1 MPRQGDSVCR
11 PNGLWQK
18 GNMSDV
24 TRHELTFLP
33 PLTARLARA
42 VARPRAVAAACVLAL
57 TALGWLY
64 LGVIY
69 ARHAD
74 LFAALCKPTAASGEV
89 LALLLPMWSAMALAM
104 MVPSASATI
113 LTYAEIADTAARKQ
127 IEVVSPVVIVAG
139 YVAVWLGFALAAS
152 LAQLTLARAGW
163 LDPNAGKAGAYI
175 SGALFVL
182 AGGYQFTT
190 LKHAC
195 LRQCRNPFQFFFSN
209 WQTTVRGVFRLGL
222 KQGLF
227 CLGCCWAAMLLM
239 FALGVMNVVWMAL
252 LAVAMT
258 IEKLVNVPRLS
269 YAYGVVLIAVGLFLT
284 VGVSLG

>member
-1 MPRQGDSVCR
+1 MTDLAR
-11 PNGLWQK
+11 
-18 GNMSDV
+18 SD
-24 TRHELTFLP
+24 LTSLP

-42 VARPRAVAAACVLAL
+42 AAQPRAVAAACVLAL

-64 LGVIY
+64 LGVMY

-74 LFAALCKPTAASGEV
+74 LFAALCQPSAASGEG
-89 LALLLPMWSAMALAM
+89 LALLIPMWSAMALAM

-113 LTYAEIADTAARKQ
+113 LTYAEIADTAARKR
-127 IEVVSPVVIVAG
+127 IDVVSPMVIVAG
-139 YVAVWLGFALAAS
+139 YVAVWLGFALFAS
-152 LAQLTLARAGW
+152 VAQLLLAQAGW
-163 LDPNAGKAGAYI
+163 LDPNAGKLGSYV
-175 SGALFVL
+175 SGALFIV

-195 LRQCRNPFQFFFSN
+195 LRQCRNPFPFFFSN
-209 WQTTVRGVFRLGL
+209 WTTTTRGVFRLGV

-239 FALGVMNVVWMAL
+239 FALGVMNVIWMAV
-252 LAVAMT
+252 LAAAMT
-258 IEKLVNVPRLS
+258 VEKLVNAPRLS
-269 YAYGVVLIAVGLFLT
+269 HAYGVVLIAAGFFLI

>member
-1 MPRQGDSVCR
+1 
-11 PNGLWQK
+11 
-18 GNMSDV
+18 MSDIA
-24 TRHELTFLP
+24 RDELTFLP

-42 VARPRAVAAACVLAL
+42 AARPRAVAAACVLAL

-64 LGVIY
+64 LGVMY

-74 LFAALCKPTAASGEV
+74 LFAALCRPSTASGET
-89 LALLLPMWSAMALAM
+89 LTLLIPMWSAMALAM

-113 LTYAEIADTAARKQ
+113 LTYAEIADTAARKE

-152 LAQLTLARAGW
+152 AAQLVLARAGW
-163 LDPNAGKAGAYI
+163 LDPDAGRLGTYV
-175 SGALFVL
+175 SGALFFL

-195 LRQCRNPFQFFFSN
+195 LKQCRSPFQFFFSN
-209 WQTTVRGVFRLGL
+209 WQTTTRGVFRLGM

-227 CLGCCWAAMLLM
+227 CLGCCWATMLLM
-239 FALGVMNVVWMAL
+239 FALGVMNVVWMAV

-258 IEKLVNVPRLS
+258 IEKLVNVRGLS
-269 YAYGVVLIAVGLFLT
+269 HAYGVALIAIGLVLT

>member
-1 MPRQGDSVCR
+1 MPRPGDSVCR
-11 PNGLWQK
+11 RDGLWQK

-24 TRHELTFLP
+24 ARHELTFLP

-42 VARPRAVAAACVLAL
+42 AARPRAVAAACVLAL

-64 LGVIY
+64 LGVMY

-74 LFAALCKPTAASGEV
+74 LFAALCRPAAASGEA

-152 LAQLTLARAGW
+152 LAQLALARAGW
-163 LDPNAGKAGAYI
+163 LDPNAGKLGAYI
-175 SGALFVL
+175 SAALFVL

-209 WQTTVRGVFRLGL
+209 WQTTARAADVCARRDECGLDGAARRRDDGREARECAAAQLRLWRRADRGWIISDGGSVTWL
-222 KQGLF
+222 KRG
-227 CLGCCWAAMLLM
+227 A
-239 FALGVMNVVWMAL
+239 
-252 LAVAMT
+252 
-258 IEKLVNVPRLS
+258 
-269 YAYGVVLIAVGLFLT
+269 
-284 VGVSLG
+284 

>member
-1 MPRQGDSVCR
+1 
-11 PNGLWQK
+11 
-18 GNMSDV
+18 MSDLA
-24 TRHELTFLP
+24 RDDLSFLP
-33 PLTARLARA
+33 PLTARLARTA
-42 VARPRAVAAACVLAL
+42 ARPRAVAATSVLAL

-64 LGVIY
+64 LGIMS
-69 ARHAD
+69 ARD
-74 LFAALCKPTAASGEV
+74 GDFFAALCRPSPAGEG
-89 LALLLPMWSAMALAM
+89 LALLIPMWSAMALAM

-127 IEVVSPVVIVAG
+127 IAVASPFVIVAG

-152 LAQLTLARAGW
+152 LAQLALARAGW
-163 LDPNAGKAGAYI
+163 LDPDAGRTGVYVSA
-175 SGALFVL
+175 ALFIL

-195 LRQCRNPFQFFFSN
+195 LRQCRSPFQFFFTN
-209 WQTTVRGVFRLGL
+209 WQTTARGVFRLGV

-239 FALGVMNVVWMAL
+239 FALGVMNVMWMAV

-258 IEKLVNVPRLS
+258 VEKLVNVRRLS
-269 YAYGVVLIAVGLFLT
+269 HAYGVVLIAAGLVLIL
-284 VGVSLG
+284 GASLG

>member
-1 MPRQGDSVCR
+1 MPDA
-11 PNGLWQK
+11 
-18 GNMSDV
+18 MSDV
-24 TRHELTFLP
+24 VRNDLSFLP

-42 VARPRAVAAACVLAL
+42 AARPRAVAAASVLVL

-64 LGVIY
+64 IGAMY
-69 ARHAD
+69 ARHGD
-74 LFAALCKPTAASGEV
+74 LFAALCQPSAAAGET
-89 LALLLPMWSAMALAM
+89 LSLLIPMWSAMALAM

-113 LTYAEIADTAARKQ
+113 LTYAEIADTAARKH
-127 IEVVSPVVIVAG
+127 IDVVSPLVIVAG

-152 LAQLTLARAGW
+152 IAQLILAQAGW
-163 LDPNAGKAGAYI
+163 LDPNAGKLGTYI
-175 SGALFVL
+175 SAALFIL
-182 AGGYQFTT
+182 AGGYQFTS

-209 WQTTVRGVFRLGL
+209 WQTTTRGVFRLGV

-239 FALGVMNVVWMAL
+239 FALGVMNVVWMAA

-258 IEKLVNVPRLS
+258 VEKLVNVRRLS
-269 YAYGVVLIAVGLFLT
+269 HAYGVVLIAAGLILM
-284 VGVSLG
+284 GVSLG

>member
-1 MPRQGDSVCR
+1 
-11 PNGLWQK
+11 
-18 GNMSDV
+18 MSDLA
-24 TRHELTFLP
+24 RDDLSFLP

-42 VARPRAVAAACVLAL
+42 AARPRAVAVVSVLAL
-57 TALGWLY
+57 TAFGWLY
-64 LGVIY
+64 IGAMYVQ
-69 ARHAD
+69 HGE
-74 LFAALCKPTAASGEV
+74 LFALLCRPSAAASET
-89 LALLLPMWSAMALAM
+89 LTLLIPMWSAMALAM

-127 IEVVSPVVIVAG
+127 IEVVSPLVIVAG

-152 LAQLTLARAGW
+152 VAQLALAQAGW
-163 LDPNAGKAGAYI
+163 LDPDAGKLGTYI
-175 SGALFVL
+175 SAALFIL
-182 AGGYQFTT
+182 AGGYQFTS

-209 WQTTVRGVFRLGL
+209 WQTTTRGVFRLGI

-239 FALGVMNVVWMAL
+239 FALGVMNVVWMAA

-258 IEKLVNVPRLS
+258 VEKLVNVRRLS
-269 YAYGVVLIAVGLFLT
+269 HAYGVVLIAAGLFLM
-284 VGVSLG
+284 GVSLG

>member
-1 MPRQGDSVCR
+1 MAQ
-11 PNGLWQK
+11 

-24 TRHELTFLP
+24 ARTGLNFLP

-42 VARPRAVAAACVLAL
+42 AARPRAVAVCCVLAL
-57 TALGWLY
+57 TAFGWLY
-64 LGVIY
+64 LGVMY
-69 ARHAD
+69 ARNAD
-74 LFAALCKPTAASGEV
+74 LFAALCQPSAVSGET
-89 LALLLPMWSAMALAM
+89 LALLVPMWGAMALAM

-127 IEVVSPVVIVAG
+127 IDVVSPMVIVAG
-139 YVAVWLGFALAAS
+139 YLAVWLGFALVAS
-152 LAQLTLARAGW
+152 IAQLMLARAGW
-163 LDPNAGKAGAYI
+163 LEPNAGTLGGTYT

-209 WQTTVRGVFRLGL
+209 WQTTARGVFRLGL
-222 KQGLF
+222 KQGFF

-239 FALGVMNVVWMAL
+239 FALGVMNVVWMAA

-258 IEKLVNVPRLS
+258 VEKLVNVRWLS
-269 YAYGVVLIAVGLFLT
+269 HAYGVALIAAGIVLI